1 MMCFAPKYKC
11 GRATEAILEE
21 TTTMKR
27 NAIVL
32 ALGAL
37 LFAVGFLPARS
48 QTVGAQAEG
57 KVTQE
62 GKPLANAP
70 VVFTNTDTGKT
81 YKTKTDKS
89 GEFQMLGVPYGS
101 YEVNVLNEKGE
112 KISSNRTVL
121 GTDNTTTSNIIRIDA
136 GKEPITDNK
145 FGIAQPTGP
154 KLTKEQLAK
163 IQADNKKIAGLNS
176 LISDAQNAR
185 QAQDWPKAENA
196 LKQLIAAAPDTSRW
210 DFYMALGD
218 AQSKSNKPAEAVQ
231 TYDKGVQV
239 AQSLISGSAP
249 ADPKVPSLNPTAARQ
264 GAGRMLTAQGNDYMK
279 LQKQDEAIASL
290 KKATEIDPSS
300 AIYSYNLCGVEFN
313 AQKFDDAKT
322 ACNKYLQLE
331 PSGPHADEVKTFL
344 AQMPAK

>member
-1 MMCFAPKYKC
+1 
-11 GRATEAILEE
+11 
-21 TTTMKR
+21 MKL
-27 NAIVL
+27 NVTVL
-32 ALGAL
+32 ALGVL
-37 LFAVGFLPARS
+37 LFAVGFLPAYS

-57 KVTQE
+57 KVTQD
-62 GKPLANAP
+62 GKPVANAP
-70 VVFTNTDTGKT
+70 IVFTNTGTGKS
-81 YKTKTDKS
+81 YKSKTDKN

-112 KISSNRTVL
+112 KISSNQTEL
-121 GTDNTTTSNIIRIDA
+121 GTGNTSSRNILEIHVSN
-136 GKEPITDNK
+136 EPIPDNK
-145 FGIAQPTGP
+145 FGLSQPAGP

-163 IQADNKKIAGLNS
+163 IQADNKKIAGMNS
-176 LISDAQNAR
+176 LITDAQNAR

-210 DFYMALGD
+210 DFYMALGE
-218 AQSKSNKPAEAVQ
+218 AQSKANKPAEAVQ
-231 TYDKGVQV
+231 TFDKGVQV

-249 ADPKVPSLNPTAARQ
+249 ADPKIPTLNPAAAKQ

-300 AIYSYNLCGVEFN
+300 ALYSYNLCGVEFN

-344 AQMPAK
+344 AQMLAK

>member
-1 MMCFAPKYKC
+1 
-11 GRATEAILEE
+11 
-21 TTTMKR
+21 MKR
-27 NAIVL
+27 NVIVL

-48 QTVGAQAEG
+48 QTIGAQAEG

-70 VVFTNTDTGKT
+70 VVFTNTETGKT
-81 YKTKTDKS
+81 YKTKTDKN

-112 KISSNRTVL
+112 KLSSDRTTL
-121 GTDNTTTSNIIRIDA
+121 GTDNTTTSNILRIDA

-145 FGIAQPTGP
+145 FGIAQPAGP

-210 DFYMALGD
+210 DFYQALGE
-218 AQSKSNKPAEAVQ
+218 AQSKSNKLDEAVQ

-239 AQSLISGSAP
+239 AQSLISGSSP
-249 ADPKVPSLNPTAARQ
+249 ADPKIPSLNPAAAKQ
-264 GAGRMLTAQGNDYMK
+264 GAGRMLTAQGNDYLK
-279 LQKQDEAIASL
+279 LQKPDEAIASL
-290 KKATEIDPSS
+290 KKAAEIDPSS
-300 AIYSYNLCGVEFN
+300 ALYSYNLCGVEFN

-322 ACNKYLQLE
+322 ACNNYLKLE
-331 PSGPHADEVKTFL
+331 PSGAHAEEVKTFL

>member
-1 MMCFAPKYKC
+1 
-11 GRATEAILEE
+11 
-21 TTTMKR
+21 MKR

-62 GKPLANAP
+62 GKPLGNAA

-81 YKTKTDKS
+81 YKTKTDKN
-89 GEFQMLGVPYGS
+89 GEFRMLGVPYGS

-112 KISSNRTVL
+112 KLSSNRTTL
-121 GTDNTTTSNIIRIDA
+121 GTDNTTTSNIIQIDA

-145 FGIAQPTGP
+145 FGLAQPAAP

-176 LISDAQNAR
+176 LISEAQNAR

-249 ADPKVPSLNPTAARQ
+249 ADSKVPSLNPAAAKQ
-264 GAGRMLTAQGNDYMK
+264 GAGHMLTAQGNDYLK
-279 LQKQDEAIASL
+279 LQKPDEAIASL

-300 AIYSYNLCGVEFN
+300 ALYSYNLCGVEFN

-322 ACNKYLQLE
+322 ACNNYLKLE
-331 PSGPHADEVKTFL
+331 PSGPHAEEVKTFL

>member
-1 MMCFAPKYKC
+1 
-11 GRATEAILEE
+11 
-21 TTTMKR
+21 MKR
-27 NAIVL
+27 NVIVF
-32 ALGAL
+32 ALGTL
-37 LFAVGFLPARS
+37 LFAVGFLPAYS

-62 GKPLANAP
+62 GSPLANAP
-70 VVFTNTDTGKT
+70 VIFTNTETGKVF
-81 YKTKTDKS
+81 KTKTDKG
-89 GEFQMLGVPYGS
+89 GEFKLLGVPYAT
-101 YEVNVLNEKGE
+101 YQVDVLNEKGE
-112 KISSNRTVL
+112 KLYSDRHTL
-121 GTDNTTTSNIIRIDA
+121 GTGNTTDSNYLDISA
-136 GKEPITDNK
+136 SKEPITDSK
-145 FGIAQPTGP
+145 FGLPQPAAP

-176 LISDAQNAR
+176 LITDAQNAR

-210 DFYMALGD
+210 DFYMALGE
-218 AQSKSNKPAEAVQ
+218 AQSKSNKLDEAVQ

-239 AQSLISGSAP
+239 AQSLISGSSP
-249 ADPKVPSLNPTAARQ
+249 ADPKVPSLNPTAAKQ
-264 GAGRMLTAQGNDYMK
+264 GAGRMLTAQGNAYMK

-300 AIYSYNLCGVEFN
+300 ALYSYNLCGVEFN

-322 ACNKYLQLE
+322 ACNNYLKLE
-331 PSGPHADEVKTFL
+331 PSGTHAEEVKTFL

>member
-1 MMCFAPKYKC
+1 
-11 GRATEAILEE
+11 
-21 TTTMKR
+21 MKR
-27 NAIVL
+27 NAMVL

-81 YKTKTDKS
+81 YKTKTDKN

-101 YEVNVLNEKGE
+101 YEVNVLNDKGE
-112 KISSNRTVL
+112 KLSSNRTTL
-121 GTDNTTTSNIIRIDA
+121 GTDNTTTSNIIQIDA
-136 GKEPITDNK
+136 GKEPIADNK
-145 FGIAQPTGP
+145 FGLAQPAGP

-163 IQADNKKIAGLNS
+163 LQADNKKIAGLNS
-176 LISDAQNAR
+176 LISEAQNAR
-185 QAQDWPKAENA
+185 QAQDWPKAESA
-196 LKQLIAAAPDTSRW
+196 LKQLIAAAPETSRW

-218 AQSKSNKPAEAVQ
+218 AQSKSNKLAEAVQ

-239 AQSLISGSAP
+239 AQALISGSSP
-249 ADPKVPSLNPTAARQ
+249 ADPKVPSLNPAAARQ
-264 GAGRMLTAQGNDYMK
+264 GAGYMLTAQGNDYLK
-279 LQKQDEAIASL
+279 LQKPDEAIASF
-290 KKATEIDPSS
+290 KKATEIEPSS
-300 AIYSYNLCGVEFN
+300 ALYSYNLCGVEFN
-313 AQKFDDAKT
+313 AQKFDDAKA

-331 PSGPHADEVKTFL
+331 PSGSHAEQVKGYL
-344 AQMPAK
+344 ASMPAKEGSR

>member
-1 MMCFAPKYKC
+1 
-11 GRATEAILEE
+11 
-21 TTTMKR
+21 MKR
-27 NAIVL
+27 NVVVL
-32 ALGAL
+32 VLGTL
-37 LFAVGFLPARS
+37 LFAVGFLPAYS

-57 KVTQE
+57 KVTQD

-70 VVFTNTDTGKT
+70 VVFTNTETGKT
-81 YKTKTDKS
+81 FKGKTNKN

-101 YEVNVLNEKGE
+101 YEINVLNEKGE
-112 KISSNRTVL
+112 KLSSDRTVL
-121 GTDNTTTSNIIRIDA
+121 GTGNTSSSNIIHIEA
-136 GKEPITDNK
+136 AKEPITDNK
-145 FGIAQPTGP
+145 FGLAQPSGP

-163 IQADNKKIAGLNS
+163 IQADNKKIAGMNS
-176 LISDAQNAR
+176 LISEAQNAR

-210 DFYMALGD
+210 DFYQALGE
-218 AQSKSNKPAEAVQ
+218 AQSRSNKPADAVQ

-239 AQSLISGSAP
+239 AQSLISGSTP
-249 ADPKVPSLNPTAARQ
+249 ADPKIPSLNPAAAKQ
-264 GAGRMLTAQGNDYMK
+264 GAGRMLTAQGSDYMK

-300 AIYSYNLCGVEFN
+300 ALYSYNLCGVEFN

>member
-1 MMCFAPKYKC
+1 
-11 GRATEAILEE
+11 
-21 TTTMKR
+21 MKR
-27 NAIVL
+27 NLIVL
-32 ALGAL
+32 ALGTL
-37 LFAVGFLPARS
+37 LFALGFLPAYS

-70 VVFTNTDTGKT
+70 VVFTNTETGKT
-81 YKTKTDKS
+81 YKGKTDKN
-89 GEFQMLGVPYGS
+89 GEFQMLGVPYGP

-112 KISSNRTVL
+112 KISSDRTTL
-121 GTDNTTTSNIIRIDA
+121 GTGNTSSSNIIEINA

-145 FGIAQPTGP
+145 FGLAQPAAP

-210 DFYMALGD
+210 DFYMALGE
-218 AQSKSNKPAEAVQ
+218 AQSKSNKLDEAVQ
-231 TYDKGVQV
+231 TYDKGIQV
-239 AQSLISGSAP
+239 AQSLISGSSP
-249 ADPKVPSLNPTAARQ
+249 ADPKIPSLNPAAAKQ
-264 GAGRMLTAQGNDYMK
+264 GAGRMLTSQGNDYLK
-279 LQKQDEAIASL
+279 LQKPDEAIASL
-290 KKATEIDPSS
+290 KKATELDPSS
-300 AIYSYNLCGVEFN
+300 ALYSYNLCGVEFN

-322 ACNKYLQLE
+322 ACNNYLKLE
-331 PSGPHADEVKTFL
+331 PSGPHADEVKSFL
-344 AQMPAK
+344 ATIPAK

>member
-1 MMCFAPKYKC
+1 
-11 GRATEAILEE
+11 
-21 TTTMKR
+21 MKR
-27 NAIVL
+27 NVMVL

-37 LFAVGFLPARS
+37 LLAIGFLPTRS

-57 KVTQE
+57 KVTQD

-70 VVFTNTDTGKT
+70 VVFTNTETGKT
-81 YKTKTDKS
+81 YKSKTNKN

-112 KISSNRTVL
+112 KLSSDRTTLGTGNTSSSNIL
-121 GTDNTTTSNIIRIDA
+121 QINA
-136 GKEPITDNK
+136 GKEPLTDNK
-145 FGIAQPTGP
+145 FGLAQPAAP

-196 LKQLIAAAPDTSRW
+196 LKQLIAAAPDSSRW

-218 AQSKSNKPAEAVQ
+218 AQSKSNKLDEAVQ

-239 AQSLISGSAP
+239 AQSLISGSSP
-249 ADPKVPSLNPTAARQ
+249 ADPKIPSLNPAAAKQ
-264 GAGRMLTAQGNDYMK
+264 GAGHMLTAQGNDYIK

-300 AIYSYNLCGVEFN
+300 ALYSYNLCGVEFN

-331 PSGPHADEVKTFL
+331 PSGPHADEVKSFL
-344 AQMPAK
+344 ATIPAK

>member
-1 MMCFAPKYKC
+1 
-11 GRATEAILEE
+11 
-21 TTTMKR
+21 MKR
-27 NAIVL
+27 NVIVL

-37 LFAVGFLPARS
+37 LFAVGFLPAYS

-62 GKPLANAP
+62 GSPLANAQ
-70 VVFTNTDTGKT
+70 VVFTGTETGKVF
-81 YKTKTDKS
+81 KTKTDKG
-89 GEFQMLGVPYGS
+89 GEFKLLGVPYGS
-101 YEVNVLNEKGE
+101 YQVVVLNDKGE
-112 KISSNRTVL
+112 KLFSDKTAL
-121 GTDNTTTSNIIRIDA
+121 GTDTTTDSNYLNIPV
-136 GKEPITDNK
+136 GKEPITDSK
-145 FGIAQPTGP
+145 FGLPQPTAP

-196 LKQLIAAAPDTSRW
+196 LKQLIAAAPDSSRW
-210 DFYMALGD
+210 DFYMALGE
-218 AQSKSNKPAEAVQ
+218 AQAKSNKLDEAVQ

-239 AQSLISGSAP
+239 AQSLISGSSP

-264 GAGRMLTAQGNDYMK
+264 GAGRMLTAQGNVYMK
-279 LQKQDEAIASL
+279 LQKPDEAIASL

-300 AIYSYNLCGVEFN
+300 ALYSYNLCGVEFS

-331 PSGPHADEVKTFL
+331 PSGPHADEVKSFL
-344 AQMPAK
+344 ATIPVK

>member
-1 MMCFAPKYKC
+1 
-11 GRATEAILEE
+11 
-21 TTTMKR
+21 MKR

-37 LFAVGFLPARS
+37 LFAVGFLPAHS
-48 QTVGAQAEG
+48 QSVGAQAEG

-62 GKPLANAP
+62 GKPLGNAA

-81 YKTKTDKS
+81 YKTKTDKN
-89 GEFQMLGVPYGS
+89 GEFRMLGVPYGP

-112 KISSNRTVL
+112 KLSSNKTSL
-121 GTDNTTTSNIIRIDA
+121 GTDNTTTSNIIQIDA

-145 FGIAQPTGP
+145 FGLAQPAGP

-176 LISDAQNAR
+176 LISEAQNAR

-231 TYDKGVQV
+231 TYDKGIQV
-239 AQSLISGSAP
+239 AQSLLSGSAP
-249 ADPKVPSLNPTAARQ
+249 ADSKVPSLNPAAARQ
-264 GAGRMLTAQGNDYMK
+264 GAGHMLTAQGNDYLK
-279 LQKQDEAIASL
+279 LQKPDEAIASL

-300 AIYSYNLCGVEFN
+300 ALYSYNLCGVEFN

-331 PSGPHADEVKTFL
+331 PSGPHAEEVKTFL

>member
-1 MMCFAPKYKC
+1 MAS
-11 GRATEAILEE
+11 L
-21 TTTMKR
+21 
-27 NAIVL
+27 N
-32 ALGAL
+32 
-37 LFAVGFLPARS
+37 
-48 QTVGAQAEG
+48 
-57 KVTQE
+57 
-62 GKPLANAP
+62 PLA
-70 VVFTNTDTGKT
+70 
-81 YKTKTDKS
+81 
-89 GEFQMLGVPYGS
+89 
-101 YEVNVLNEKGE
+101 
-112 KISSNRTVL
+112 
-121 GTDNTTTSNIIRIDA
+121 
-136 GKEPITDNK
+136 
-145 FGIAQPTGP
+145 P

-239 AQSLISGSAP
+239 AQSLISGSSP
-249 ADPKVPSLNPTAARQ
+249 ADPKVPSLNPAAAKQ
-264 GAGRMLTAQGNDYMK
+264 GAGRMLTAQGNDYLK
-279 LQKQDEAIASL
+279 LQKPDEAIASL

-300 AIYSYNLCGVEFN
+300 SMYSYNLCGVEFN

-331 PSGPHADEVKTFL
+331 PSGSHAEEVKTFL

>member
-1 MMCFAPKYKC
+1 
-11 GRATEAILEE
+11 
-21 TTTMKR
+21 
-27 NAIVL
+27 
-32 ALGAL
+32 
-37 LFAVGFLPARS
+37 
-48 QTVGAQAEG
+48 
-57 KVTQE
+57 
-62 GKPLANAP
+62 
-70 VVFTNTDTGKT
+70 
-81 YKTKTDKS
+81 
-89 GEFQMLGVPYGS
+89 MLGVPYGS

-112 KISSNRTVL
+112 KLSSDRTTLGTGNTSSSNIL
-121 GTDNTTTSNIIRIDA
+121 EINA

-145 FGIAQPTGP
+145 FGLAQPAGP

-210 DFYMALGD
+210 DFYMALGE

-239 AQSLISGSAP
+239 AQSLISGSSP
-249 ADPKVPSLNPTAARQ
+249 ADPKVPSLNPAAAKQ
-264 GAGRMLTAQGNDYMK
+264 GAGHMLTAQGNDYLK
-279 LQKQDEAIASL
+279 LQKPDEAIASL

-300 AIYSYNLCGVEFN
+300 ALYSYNLCGVEFN

-331 PSGPHADEVKTFL
+331 PSGSHAEEVKTFL

>member
-1 MMCFAPKYKC
+1 
-11 GRATEAILEE
+11 
-21 TTTMKR
+21 MKR
-27 NAIVL
+27 KFIVL
-32 ALGAL
+32 ALGTL
-37 LFAVGFLPARS
+37 LFALGFLPARS

-57 KVTQE
+57 KVTQD

-81 YKTKTDKS
+81 YKTKTDKN

-112 KISSNRTVL
+112 KLSSNRTTL
-121 GTDNTTTSNIIRIDA
+121 GTDNTTTSNILQIDA
-136 GKEPITDNK
+136 AKEPITDNK
-145 FGIAQPTGP
+145 FGLAQPAGP

-163 IQADNKKIAGLNS
+163 MQADNKKIAGLNS

-210 DFYMALGD
+210 DFYMALGE
-218 AQSKSNKPAEAVQ
+218 AQSKSNKLAEAVQ
-231 TYDKGVQV
+231 TYEKGVQV
-239 AQSLISGSAP
+239 AQSLISGSSP
-249 ADPKVPSLNPTAARQ
+249 ADPKIPSLNPAAAKQ
-264 GAGRMLTAQGNDYMK
+264 GAGRMLTAQGNDYLK
-279 LQKQDEAIASL
+279 LQKPDEAIASL

-300 AIYSYNLCGVEFN
+300 ALYSYNLCGVEFN
-313 AQKFDDAKT
+313 AQKFADAKT

-331 PSGPHADEVKTFL
+331 PSGPHAEEVKTFL
-344 AQMPAK
+344 TQMPAK

>member
-1 MMCFAPKYKC
+1 MMWAFKP
-11 GRATEAILEE
+11 GTLEE

-70 VVFTNTDTGKT
+70 VVFTNTDNGKI
-81 YKTKTDKS
+81 YKTKTDKN

-112 KISSNRTVL
+112 KLSSDRTTLGTGNTSSSNIL
-121 GTDNTTTSNIIRIDA
+121 QINA

-145 FGIAQPTGP
+145 FGLAQPAGP

-163 IQADNKKIAGLNS
+163 LQADNKKIAGLNS
-176 LISDAQNAR
+176 LISEAQSAR

-196 LKQLIAAAPDTSRW
+196 LKQLIAAAPDASRW
-210 DFYMALGD
+210 EFYMYLGE
-218 AQSKSNKPAEAVQ
+218 AQSKSNQMQEAAQ
-231 TYDKGVQV
+231 TLEKGIQI
-239 AQSLISGSAP
+239 AQSLASGAIPPDPRNPQSMP
-249 ADPKVPSLNPTAARQ
+249 AAAKS
-264 GAGRMLTAQGNDYMK
+264 GEVRMLTSQANIFLK
-279 LQKQDEAIASL
+279 LQKPDEAIAAL
-290 KKATEIDPSS
+290 KKAVALEPSS
-300 AIYSYNLCGVEFN
+300 ALGQYNLCGVEYS
-313 AQKFDDAKT
+313 AQKYDDAKA

-331 PSGPHADEVKTFL
+331 PSGPHAEEVKTFL

>member
-1 MMCFAPKYKC
+1 
-11 GRATEAILEE
+11 
-21 TTTMKR
+21 MKR
-27 NAIVL
+27 NAVVL
-32 ALGAL
+32 ALSTL
-37 LFAVGFLPARS
+37 LFVMGFLPARA

-62 GKPLANAP
+62 GSPLANAP
-70 VVFTNTDTGKT
+70 VVFTNTETGKVF
-81 YKTKTDKS
+81 KTKTEKN
-89 GEFQMLGVPYGS
+89 GEFRMLGVPYGS
-101 YEVNVLNEKGE
+101 YRVDVLNEKGE
-112 KISSNRTVL
+112 KLFSDKTTL
-121 GTDNTTTSNIIRIDA
+121 GTDNTTTSNILEIHA
-136 GKEPITDNK
+136 SKEPIPENK
-145 FGIAQPTGP
+145 FGLPEPAAP

-210 DFYMALGD
+210 DFYMALGE
-218 AQSKSNKPAEAVQ
+218 AQAKSNKLPEAVQ

-249 ADPKVPSLNPTAARQ
+249 ADPKIPSLNPAAARS
-264 GAGRMLTAQGNDYMK
+264 GAGRMLTAQGNAYLK

-290 KKATEIDPSS
+290 KKATEIDPTSS
-300 AIYSYNLCGVEFN
+300 LFSYNLCGVEFN
-313 AQKFDDAKT
+313 AQKFDEAKT
-322 ACNKYLQLE
+322 SCNKYLQLE

-344 AQMPAK
+344 SQMPAK

>member
-1 MMCFAPKYKC
+1 MMWAFKPC
-11 GRATEAILEE
+11 TLEE

-70 VVFTNTDTGKT
+70 VVFTNTDNGKI
-81 YKTKTDKS
+81 YKTKTDKN

-112 KISSNRTVL
+112 KLSSDRTTL
-121 GTDNTTTSNIIRIDA
+121 GTDNTTSSNIIQINA
-136 GKEPITDNK
+136 GKEPLADNK
-145 FGIAQPTGP
+145 FGLAQPSGP

-163 IQADNKKIAGLNS
+163 LQADNKKIAGLNS
-176 LISDAQNAR
+176 LISEAQNAR
-185 QAQDWPKAENA
+185 QAQDWPKAESA
-196 LKQLIAAAPDTSRW
+196 LKQLIAAAPETSRW

-218 AQSKSNKPAEAVQ
+218 AQSKSNKLAEAVQ

-239 AQSLISGSAP
+239 AQALISGSSP
-249 ADPKVPSLNPTAARQ
+249 ADPKVPSLNPAAARQ
-264 GAGRMLTAQGNDYMK
+264 GAGYMLTAQGNDYLK
-279 LQKQDEAIASL
+279 LQKSDEAIASF
-290 KKATEIDPSS
+290 KKATEIEPSS
-300 AIYSYNLCGVEFN
+300 ALYSYNLCGVEFS
-313 AQKFDDAKT
+313 AQKFDDAKA

-331 PSGPHADEVKTFL
+331 PSGSHAEQVKGYL
-344 AQMPAK
+344 ASMPAK